1 MKKLIVLG
9 FACALVGFASASE
22 IYWQVNSEDLA
33 TASQDYNWKIA
44 RLVATPGTDVTKG
57 GDILSGIGREDLVA
71 GLAGSFEIDDKYTT
85 SGYNF
90 YVELVNS
97 NGLYDKYTGV
107 AAVGTITYDQLK
119 AGAYEGGMGM
129 PGTPYEFSGEF
140 VATPEPTTGML
151 FVLGMMALGLKRKKE
166 IV

>member
-9 FACALVGFASASE
+9 FACALAGFASASE
-22 IYWQVNSEDLA
+22 IYWQVNSVDLA
-33 TASQDYNWKIA
+33 KASQDYNWKIA
-44 RLVATPGTDVTKG
+44 RLVATTGTDVTKG
-57 GDILSGIGREDLVA
+57 GDILSGIGREDLEA
-71 GLAGSFEIDDKYTT
+71 GLAGSFEIADKYK

-107 AAVGTITYDQLK
+107 AAVGTISYSDLQ

-129 PGTPYEFSGEF
+129 PGTPYSFSGDF